1 MTKTIISSLI
11 VLFASLTSVAQD
23 QIVKNDI
30 SPNKIAHKCLELPV
44 YKLFPTENMWTFIKL
59 NTRNGKMWQV
69 VYDVKGNN
77 RLETFLNIL
86 PLVTEKDE
94 VNGRFTL
101 YSTQNMYT
109 FILLDQL
116 NGKVWQVQ
124 WSTKFENR
132 FIIPID

>member
-1 MTKTIISSLI
+1 MTKIIINSLI

-23 QIVKNDI
+23 QVVKNDVA
-30 SPNKIAHKCLELPV
+30 PNKTKQKCHEIAV

-69 VYDVKGNN
+69 RYDVEGDN

-101 YSTQNMYT
+101 YSTQNIYT

-116 NGKVWQVQ
+116 NGKIWQVQ
-124 WSTKFENR
+124 WSFEFENR
-132 FIIPID
+132 LIVPIN

>member
-1 MTKTIISSLI
+1 MTKIIISSLI

-23 QIVKNDI
+23 QVVKNDVA
-30 SPNKIAHKCLELPV
+30 PYKTALKCHETAI

-69 VYDVKGNN
+69 QYDVEGDN
-77 RLETFLNIL
+77 RMETFLNIL
-86 PLVTEKDE
+86 PLVMEKDE

-101 YSTQNMYT
+101 NPTQNIYT

-116 NGKVWQVQ
+116 NGKIWQVQ
-124 WSTKFENR
+124 WSFEFENR
-132 FIIPID
+132 LIVPIN